1 MRNLIWKIVAILA
14 LLALCLWSVYPPQD
28 RVRLGKDLRGGV
40 SLVYQVKINP
50 DDPDPQGTL
59 GKVIEVLKDRVDP
72 RGILD
77 IAMQPVGIDRI
88 EIVMPLPTAEVVAL
102 RRAYE
107 DTLDRLMREAHISVG
122 DLQTALEAG
131 QAVERFGGEPG
142 PRQDLIDRLQ
152 RGYDEVQTALDGLEQ
167 AQEAGAGADV
177 LRPLEQAAA
186 DAEITF
192 EDLRDEALALSLA
205 RAQVERTVRLSTD
218 PVKRVDEQGNK
229 IIDEATGQQALGPS
243 LRATAIGS
251 LSTDFPHLAGH
262 VEALVAAYDA
272 YAAQRKGLD
281 DPEDLMRLLRGAGV
295 LDFRIAVR
303 NSDPQDVNVVDMREQ
318 LTERGPRDTDS
329 LVARWFPINDLK
341 QWYSEPEQLEALR
354 ANPVAYFGSGGQDLV
369 AAERDGQYYLLLYTT
384 AARSM
389 VHGAGAEWTVTGT
402 YPTIDNFG
410 RTAVGVTL
418 DAPGGREMTR
428 LTGPHQR
435 EPMAIV
441 LDGEVYSAPRI
452 NDVLSTTFVIMGS
465 FSQAELNYLHRV
477 LDAGSLQARLTPDPI
492 AMNTLG
498 PSIGRDN
505 LHRGVEA
512 FLIALVAVA
521 VFMMAYYFFAGMVA
535 DFALVVNG
543 VIIFG
548 VMAMIDGTFTLP
560 GLAGIVLTIG
570 MAVDANVLIY
580 ERVREEL
587 FGGEVDLRG
596 AIRLG
601 YRKALSTIIDA
612 NVTNLLVCLILLRT
626 ATTEVKGFALILLIG
641 ICATLFTALFVTR
654 VIYEV
659 YTDVVKLARLPML
672 PTVFPLIHRVLEP
685 DINWIGLRKYFWSV
699 SIVVLAGSVALVS
712 TRGADMFD
720 TEFRGGVAVTMRT
733 AVIDQDRDG
742 QPDEVGETGAP
753 VRLLLP
759 HTGPDGVETRLR
771 ALAEVLG
778 PGPASGERQAARDR
792 LLSALQ
798 VAGVIEGPSDERL
811 ATVRSILDE
820 VANATVLTVGDT
832 EVRGGVQYGTSFQAK
847 VASPKGLDEAQT
859 TTDVVVTAIVSE
871 FGDELDVTRPLSFRG
886 SGSEDYAEFTHP
898 ITKDILGQNID
909 RPRALDKVTDFRRGV
924 AVVIDEIDPP
934 VTVRE
939 VAKRVSRM
947 RGQPDFAPYVG
958 RDVRVIGLEV
968 ADSADPGLGYTSVAV
983 LVYDPA
989 LADADQEIWEQ
1000 QLAQAEWGL
1009 ISQALQRRTSLEQVS
1024 SFSSAVAR
1032 TLADNAIVAVG
1043 LSLLGILVYIWVR
1056 FGSLRYSAAAIAAL
1070 VHDVTIALG
1079 LLALTAWVGGTP
1091 VASALLIEEFRIDL
1105 GVVAALL
1112 TIIGYS
1118 LNDTIVILDRIREN
1132 RGKLPIPTRDIVNR
1146 SINQTISRTVLT
1158 SFTTLLAVGIMY
1170 AAGGSGI
1177 RPFAFCL
1184 LTGLLVG
1191 TYSSVAIAAP
1201 LVVRGGAPEPAMD

>member
-1 MRNLIWKIVAILA
+1 MRNLIWKIVAIVA
-14 LLALCLWSVYPPQD
+14 LLSLCLWSVYPPQD

-40 SLVYQVKINP
+40 SLVYQVKIDP
-50 DDPDPQGTL
+50 KDPDPQATL

-77 IAMQPVGIDRI
+77 IAMQPVGTDRI

-107 DTLDRLMREAHISVG
+107 DALDRLMREAHISIG
-122 DLQTALEAG
+122 ELQSALEAG
-131 QAVERFGGEPG
+131 QAVQRFGGEAG
-142 PRQDLIDRLQ
+142 PRRELIDRLQ
-152 RGYDEVQTALDGLEQ
+152 QAYNDVQAALTELER
-167 AQEAGAGADV
+167 AQEAGAEPGV
-177 LRPLEQAAA
+177 LRPLEQEAA
-186 DAEITF
+186 DAEYEF
-192 EDLRDEALALSLA
+192 EKLRDEALALSLERA
-205 RAQVERTVRLSTD
+205 RVERTLRLSTD
-218 PVKRVDEQGNK
+218 PVKRVDDAGNK
-229 IIDEATGQQALGPS
+229 IYDETTGKQALGPS
-243 LRATAIGS
+243 LRALEIES
-251 LSTDFPHLAGH
+251 ISEEFSHLA
-262 VEALVAAYDA
+262 EQLDALVTAYDA

-303 NSDPQDVNVVDMREQ
+303 NSDPQDVNVVDMRDQ

-341 QWYSEPEQLEALR
+341 QWYNEPEELASLQ

-369 AAERDGQYYLLLYTT
+369 AAEREGQYYLLLYTT
-384 AARSM
+384 AAKSM
-389 VHGAGAEWTVTGT
+389 VHGEGVEWTVTGT

-410 RTAVGVTL
+410 RRAVGVNL

-435 EPMAIV
+435 EPMSIV

-465 FSQAELNYLHRV
+465 FSQAELSYLHRV
-477 LDAGSLQARLTPDPI
+477 LDAGSLQARLTADPI

-498 PSIGRDN
+498 PSIGKDN
-505 LHRGVEA
+505 LSRGVEA
-512 FLIALVAVA
+512 FLVALCAVA
-521 VFMMAYYFFAGMVA
+521 VFMMLYYFFAGMVA
-535 DFALVVNG
+535 DFALVANG

-548 VMAMIDGTFTLP
+548 VMSMIDGTFTLP

-654 VIYEV
+654 VIYEL
-659 YTDVVKLARLPML
+659 YTDVMKFARLPML
-672 PTVFPLIHRVLEP
+672 PTVFPLIHRMLEP
-685 DINWIGLRKYFWSV
+685 SINWIGLRKVFWSV
-699 SIVVLAGSVALVS
+699 SILVFAGSWTLVAA
-712 TRGADMFD
+712 RGADMFD
-720 TEFRGGVAVTMRT
+720 TEFRGGVSVTMRT
-733 AVIDQDRDG
+733 AVIDADRDG
-742 QPDEVGETGAP
+742 QPDEVDETGAP

-759 HTGPDGVETRLR
+759 HAGPGGVETRVQ
-771 ALAEVLG
+771 ALAGVLDAG
-778 PGPASGERQAARDR
+778 SSAEARQATRDR
-792 LLSALQ
+792 LVSALQ
-798 VAGVIEGPSDERL
+798 VAGVIEGPADDQL
-811 ATVRSILDE
+811 ATVRSILHE
-820 VANATVLTVGDT
+820 VANASVLTVGDT
-832 EVRGGVQYGTSFQAK
+832 EVRGGVLHGTSFQVK
-847 VASPKGLDEAQT
+847 VASPKGLGEEQT
-859 TTDVVVTAIVSE
+859 TTEVVVTAIVAE
-871 FGDELDVTRPLSFRG
+871 FGDELDITRPLSFRG
-886 SGSEDYAEFTHP
+886 SGSADYAEFTYP
-898 ITKDILGQNID
+898 ITKDVLGQNID

-934 VTVRE
+934 VTVQE
-939 VAKRVSRM
+939 VDKRVSRM
-947 RGQPDFAPYVG
+947 
-958 RDVRVIGLEV
+958 
-968 ADSADPGLGYTSVAV
+968 LGYAAVAV

-989 LADADQEIWEQ
+989 LADAAQELWER
-1000 QLAQAEWGL
+1000 QLAQAEWQL

-1070 VHDVTIALG
+1070 VHDVSIALG
-1079 LLALTAWVGGTP
+1079 LLALTAWVGGTT

-1132 RGKLPIPTRDIVNR
+1132 RGKLPIPTPDIVNR
-1146 SINQTISRTVLT
+1146 SINQTVSRTVLT
-1158 SFTTLLAVGIMY
+1158 SLTTLLAVGIMY

-1201 LVVRGGAPEPAMD
+1201 LVVKSGAPARTGLGEESEPAAAA

>member
-1 MRNLIWKIVAILA
+1 M
-14 LLALCLWSVYPPQD
+14 
-28 RVRLGKDLRGGV
+28 
-40 SLVYQVKINP
+40 
-50 DDPDPQGTL
+50 
-59 GKVIEVLKDRVDP
+59 
-72 RGILD
+72 
-77 IAMQPVGIDRI
+77 
-88 EIVMPLPTAEVVAL
+88 
-102 RRAYE
+102 
-107 DTLDRLMREAHISVG
+107 
-122 DLQTALEAG
+122 
-131 QAVERFGGEPG
+131 
-142 PRQDLIDRLQ
+142 
-152 RGYDEVQTALDGLEQ
+152 
-167 AQEAGAGADV
+167 
-177 LRPLEQAAA
+177 
-186 DAEITF
+186 
-192 EDLRDEALALSLA
+192 
-205 RAQVERTVRLSTD
+205 
-218 PVKRVDEQGNK
+218 
-229 IIDEATGQQALGPS
+229 
-243 LRATAIGS
+243 
-251 LSTDFPHLAGH
+251 
-262 VEALVAAYDA
+262 
-272 YAAQRKGLD
+272 
-281 DPEDLMRLLRGAGV
+281 
-295 LDFRIAVR
+295 
-303 NSDPQDVNVVDMREQ
+303 
-318 LTERGPRDTDS
+318 
-329 LVARWFPINDLK
+329 
-341 QWYSEPEQLEALR
+341 
-354 ANPVAYFGSGGQDLV
+354 
-369 AAERDGQYYLLLYTT
+369 
-384 AARSM
+384 
-389 VHGAGAEWTVTGT
+389 
-402 YPTIDNFG
+402 
-410 RTAVGVTL
+410 
-418 DAPGGREMTR
+418 
-428 LTGPHQR
+428 
-435 EPMAIV
+435 
-441 LDGEVYSAPRI
+441 
-452 NDVLSTTFVIMGS
+452 
-465 FSQAELNYLHRV
+465 
-477 LDAGSLQARLTPDPI
+477 
-492 AMNTLG
+492 
-498 PSIGRDN
+498 
-505 LHRGVEA
+505 
-512 FLIALVAVA
+512 
-521 VFMMAYYFFAGMVA
+521 
-535 DFALVVNG
+535 
-543 VIIFG
+543 
-548 VMAMIDGTFTLP
+548 
-560 GLAGIVLTIG
+560 
-570 MAVDANVLIY
+570 
-580 ERVREEL
+580 
-587 FGGEVDLRG
+587 
-596 AIRLG
+596 
-601 YRKALSTIIDA
+601 
-612 NVTNLLVCLILLRT
+612 
-626 ATTEVKGFALILLIG
+626 KGFALILLIG

-742 QPDEVGETGAP
+742 QPDEVDETGAP